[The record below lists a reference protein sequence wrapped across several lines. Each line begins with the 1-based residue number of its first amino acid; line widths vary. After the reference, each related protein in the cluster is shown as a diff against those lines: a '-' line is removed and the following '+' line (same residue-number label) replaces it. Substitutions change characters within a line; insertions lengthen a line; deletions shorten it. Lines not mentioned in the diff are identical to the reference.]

1 MALKALEGRVAA
13 VTGSSR
19 GIGRALALRFARE
32 GARVVVT
39 GKSEASTERL
49 PGSIHSVLEEIHALG
64 GEALPVRMDIRREE
78 DVEGMVDK
86 TIQAFGHLDILVNNA
101 SALWWDRRAYLPNCC
116 LIRPNPSTQAN
127 LNGLL
132 IVAPTRRCRKRRM
145 ASPTIL

>member
-13 VTGSSR
+13 VIGSSR

-49 PGSIHSVLEEIHALG
+49 PGSIHSVVEEIHALG

-101 SALWWDRRAYLPNCC
+101 SALWWP
-116 LIRPNPSTQAN
+116 
-127 LNGLL
+127 NGLL
-132 IVAPTRRCRKRRM
+132 AELRPYL
-145 ASPTIL
+145 P